1 MHIFLDESGPFLPLE
16 GAKERVSLVGGL
28 VLPTYRLADIYGEY
42 LALRPRLRLVKGEP
56 KGSAQGEDE
65 VAAVISLLRRHDVL
79 FEAICIDVG
88 FHSVRDITEFQR
100 MQADLVAAAPHRD
113 DSAQTIAISSE
124 LAQTMRG
131 LPPQLFI
138 QCMLYIEVVDRLI
151 RRAPLYYVQREPRE
165 LGTFAW
171 VVDRKGVRV
180 TPFENLWQQIIL
192 PFLQDR
198 SHTDPTP
205 MLAGADYS
213 FFKPFEMPRPAS
225 ATRKKNLDP
234 AGDDM
239 VVDTRAMFKDQ
250 LRFADSRD
258 ELGLE
263 LVDITISALGRA
275 LNGTLGQQGWNELG
289 SLMIYQEP
297 QLLRFV
303 HFSPRAKEQGVQ
315 RERST
320 SMAAVVELLQRQG
333 KSMLND
339 ENILKMLCDKN
350 PEGGKP
356 TNGHLD

>member
-42 LALRPRLRLVKGEP
+42 LALRPRLKLVKGEP
-56 KGSAQGEDE
+56 KGSAQDEDE
-65 VAAVISLLRRHDVL
+65 IAAVISLLHRHDVL

-88 FHSVRDITEFQR
+88 FHSSMDIAEFQAR
-100 MQADLVAAAPHRD
+100 QADVIVATPHPGA
-113 DSAQTIAISSE
+113 SAETIKISSE

-171 VVDRKGVRV
+171 VVDRKGENV
-180 TPFENLWQQIIL
+180 TPSENLWQQIIL
-192 PFLQDR
+192 PILQER

-213 FFKPFEMPRPAS
+213 YFKRFEMSRPAS
-225 ATRKKNLDP
+225 ATPNGNLDLT
-234 AGDDM
+234 GDDT

-250 LRFADSRD
+250 LRFADSR
-258 ELGLE
+258 EEIGLE

-275 LNGTLGQQGWNELG
+275 LNGTLRQQGWNELG

-297 QLLRFV
+297 QSLRFV
-303 HFSPRAKEQGVQ
+303 HFSPRAEEQGVQ

-320 SMAAVVELLQRQG
+320 RMVAIVELLQRKG
-333 KSMLND
+333 KSMLSD
-339 ENILKMLCDKN
+339 ENIMKMFHDR
-350 PEGGKP
+350 ES
-356 TNGHLD
+356 